1 MLKVRLRNWLQF
13 LIRQEISEIST
24 VRTELEEHTSSQRW
38 SPTTQIAQRDL
49 IATWRLCRAAGTLPS
64 LSEVGF
70 RVFSQFE
77 EDGILLFIFTL
88 VGARNRVFVDVGG
101 ADGINSNAANL
112 TVNHGWTG
120 LHIDGSEEAI
130 ERGRQFYA
138 KHPSTWAYPPKFVR
152 SMVTRENINE
162 TITNAGFHGE
172 IDLLSIDIDGND
184 YWVWDA
190 LDCISPTVVIIE
202 THIEFGMNNIVVPY
216 DPDYVYPGK
225 HPQYHGAS
233 PVAMAELATR
243 KGYRLIGAN
252 NYGFNTMYVRNGVG
266 EELLP
271 KVSVD
276 SILSHPRN
284 AERYRLF
291 KEIEDWEYIGP
302 RDERRDTR

>member
-1 MLKVRLRNWLQF
+1 M
-13 LIRQEISEIST
+13 
-24 VRTELEEHTSSQRW
+24 
-38 SPTTQIAQRDL
+38 
-49 IATWRLCRAAGTLPS
+49 
-64 LSEVGF
+64 
-70 RVFSQFE
+70 
-77 EDGILLFIFTL
+77 
-88 VGARNRVFVDVGG
+88 
-101 ADGINSNAANL
+101 
-112 TVNHGWTG
+112 
-120 LHIDGSEEAI
+120 
-130 ERGRQFYA
+130 
-138 KHPSTWAYPPKFVR
+138 
-152 SMVTRENINE
+152 
-162 TITNAGFHGE
+162 
-172 IDLLSIDIDGND
+172 
-184 YWVWDA
+184 
-190 LDCISPTVVIIE
+190 DCISPTVVIIE